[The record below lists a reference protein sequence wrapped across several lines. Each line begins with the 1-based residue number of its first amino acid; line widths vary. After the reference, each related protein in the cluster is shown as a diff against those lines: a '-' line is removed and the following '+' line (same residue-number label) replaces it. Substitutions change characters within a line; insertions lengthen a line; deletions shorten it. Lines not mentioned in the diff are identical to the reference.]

1 MSDEQIIALKKEKGR
16 LPELIARLKGKEA
29 KNAKENIDLGIKMVE
44 DKESI
49 ELFEVLDKYK
59 DIPDEA
65 YKLLSEIL
73 VYIYALEKDENME

>member
-44 DKESI
+44 DKESFNI
-49 ELFEVLDKYK
+49 
-59 DIPDEA
+59 
-65 YKLLSEIL
+65 
-73 VYIYALEKDENME
+73 IYCI